1 MTGDVKRGLMD
12 CGGIVAEP
20 VSKRQLVNFSGY
32 EEDKIS
38 NLPQELIDPI
48 LFLLPTHD
56 VARTSVLS
64 KFWRNNW
71 CNCPFLVLDTR
82 FYSKL
87 TSKKEIDT
95 IPSEFKK
102 VVNMILSSRTGPIL
116 YFHLYIT
123 PVIRYCSIQLWI
135 DQLSDKGLRSVD
147 FSFKKREI
155 FRLPYSLFVCPE
167 LTRLRLFNWALAP
180 FFKSGSFTSLTTV
193 ELFDTSITCDMT
205 FGKQLK
211 ILHLWRCEGIEHLAR
226 QFRKGNNLK
235 SLYFEIRTKFDWQ
248 WLQRTKKLGYLG
260 LVFTAANSKMIKVH
274 ELIKLLGEIPT
285 LSCLVLGGP
294 TLEVLGPPPSDVTS
308 MRPTTKADNVRNLT
322 LCRLKLCELCPIS
335 KVVYLIRSFP
345 NLQDLCLVLALDQVK
360 SLSSTELE
368 TEDYLGSLDWKDMFL
383 DQLQTVKIQGFV
395 DSRYALYFI
404 KQLLASCPS
413 LKVISVFCSI
423 KSSDPKENL
432 RIKQELQQFP
442 RLSLDAEIIWR

>member
-20 VSKRQLVNFSGY
+20 VSKRQLVNFRGY
-32 EEDKIS
+32 GEDKIS

-260 LVFTAANSKMIKVH
+260 LVFTAANSKMIKVN

-294 TLEVLGPPPSDVTS
+294 TLEVLGPPPSEVTS
-308 MRPTTKADNVRNLT
+308 MRPTTKADN
-322 LCRLKLCELCPIS
+322 
-335 KVVYLIRSFP
+335 
-345 NLQDLCLVLALDQVK
+345 ALDQVK

-383 DQLQTVKIQGFV
+383 DQLQTVKIQGVV